1 MSREPR
7 EDTSGAPSG
16 GRPVLTSREGLDSAP
31 LEIVLFVNGARSPL
45 GERAVE
51 HLSDAVDGSDVRV
64 QVIDVAVD
72 PDAAERARVLAT
84 PTLIS
89 VRDGRETRLVGDL
102 SDRTAVRRRLG
113 LR

>member
-1 MSREPR
+1 
-7 EDTSGAPSG
+7 
-16 GRPVLTSREGLDSAP
+16 VLTPRDGLDGAP

-51 HLSDAVDGSDVRV
+51 HLSEAVDGSDVRV
-64 QVIDVAVD
+64 QVIDVAVN
-72 PDAAERARVLAT
+72 PEAAERARVLAT

-89 VRDGRETRLVGDL
+89 VRDGHETRLVGDL
-102 SDRTAVRRRLG
+102 SDRAAVRRRLG